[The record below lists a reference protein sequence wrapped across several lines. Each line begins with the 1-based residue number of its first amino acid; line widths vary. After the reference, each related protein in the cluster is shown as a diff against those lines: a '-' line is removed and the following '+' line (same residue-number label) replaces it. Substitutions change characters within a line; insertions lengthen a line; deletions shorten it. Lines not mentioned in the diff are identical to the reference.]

1 MITITEAAQEKIQEI
16 LAKEEE
22 TDLALRMQIMGR
34 GPGGFRYSLRFVP
47 ESEEAST
54 DERIEFDTFAVL
66 IDAES
71 AENMQGSS
79 VDFKQDTFRSGF
91 MIDNPNPVWKD
102 PTAQSIQ
109 DLLDSKINPSVG
121 AHGGFVSLLN
131 YEDGTAF
138 IAFGGGCQGCGMVDV
153 TLKQGVEV
161 MIKEEIPAVTTVVDT
176 TDHTSG
182 ESPFY
187 ASKQGESAL

>member
-47 ESEEAST
+47 ESEQAST
-54 DERIEFDTFAVL
+54 DERIEFDSFAVL

>member
-1 MITITEAAQEKIQEI
+1 MITITDAAQEKIQEI
-16 LAKEEE
+16 LAKEDES
-22 TDLALRMQIMGR
+22 DLALRVQIMGR

-47 ESEEAST
+47 QDQHQPD
-54 DERIEFDTFAVL
+54 DEKVEFEDFSIL

-71 AENMQGSS
+71 AEDMKGST

-102 PTAQSIQ
+102 PVAQSIQ
-109 DLLDSKINPSVG
+109 ELLDSKINPSVG

-131 YEDGTAF
+131 YDDGTAY

-161 MIKEEIPAVTTVVDT
+161 MIKEGIPEVSTVVDT

-182 ESPFY
+182 ENPYY
-187 ASKQGESAL
+187 ASKEGQSAV

>member
-1 MITITEAAQEKIQEI
+1 MITITETAQAKIHEI

-22 TDLALRMQIMGR
+22 NDLALRMQIMGR

-47 ESEEAST
+47 QDQQAAT
-54 DERIEFDTFAVL
+54 DERIDFEAFSVL
-66 IDAES
+66 IDADS
-71 AENMQGSS
+71 AENMKGST

-102 PTAQSIQ
+102 PVAQSIQ
-109 DLLDSKINPSVG
+109 ELLDTKINPSVG

-131 YEDGTAF
+131 YDEGTAF

-161 MIKEEIPAVTTVVDT
+161 MIKEGITEVTEVVDT
-176 TDHTSG
+176 TDHSTG
-182 ESPFY
+182 ANPY
-187 ASKQGESAL
+187 YTSKQGESAL

>member
-1 MITITEAAQEKIQEI
+1 M
-16 LAKEEE
+16 AKEEE
-22 TDLALRMQIMGR
+22 SDLALRMQIMGR

-47 ESEEAST
+47 QDQQEDG
-54 DERIEFDTFAVL
+54 DERVDFDAFSVL
-66 IDAES
+66 IDNES
-71 AENMQGSS
+71 VENMKGST
-79 VDFKQDTFRSGF
+79 VDFKEDTFRSGF

-102 PTAQSIQ
+102 PIAQSIQ
-109 DLLDSKINPSVG
+109 ELLDSKINPSVG

-131 YEDGTAF
+131 YDDGTAF

-161 MIKEEIPAVTTVVDT
+161 MIKEGIPEVTTVVDT

-182 ESPFY
+182 ENPYY
-187 ASKQGESAL
+187 AEKQGESAI

>member
-1 MITITEAAQEKIQEI
+1 MITITDTAQEKIQEI

-22 TDLALRMQIMGR
+22 AGLALRMQIMGR
-34 GPGGFRYSLRFVP
+34 GPGGFRYSLHFVP
-47 ESEEAST
+47 KDQQAPG
-54 DERIEFDTFAVL
+54 DEIVEFDGFSVL
-66 IDAES
+66 IDADS
-71 AENMQGSS
+71 AENMKGST

-91 MIDNPNPVWKD
+91 MIENPNPVWKD

-109 DLLDSKINPSVG
+109 ELLDTKINPSVG

-131 YEDGTAF
+131 YEDGTAY

-161 MIKEEIPAVTTVVDT
+161 MIKEGIPEVTAVVDT
-176 TDHTSG
+176 TDHTTG
-182 ESPFY
+182 ENPYY
-187 ASKQGESAL
+187 ASKQGETAL

>member
-1 MITITEAAQEKIQEI
+1 MINITDAAQEKIAEI
-16 LAKEEE
+16 LAKEGGNN
-22 TDLALRMQIMGR
+22 LALRMQIMGR
-34 GPGGFRYSLRFVP
+34 GPGGFRYSLRFIP
-47 ESEEAST
+47 KDQQEPS
-54 DERIEFDTFAVL
+54 DEQIDFDAFTVL
-66 IDAES
+66 IDADS
-71 AENMQGSS
+71 AENMNGST

-102 PTAQSIQ
+102 PIAQSIQ
-109 DLLDSKINPSVG
+109 ELLDTKINPSVG
-121 AHGGFVSLLN
+121 AHGGFVSLLD

-161 MIKEEIPAVTTVVDT
+161 MIKEGIPEVTTVVDT

-182 ESPFY
+182 ENPYY

>member
-1 MITITEAAQEKIQEI
+1 MIKITDSAQEKIQEI
-16 LAKEEE
+16 MAREEE
-22 TDLALRMQIMGR
+22 PDLALRMQIMGR

-47 ESEEAST
+47 QDEQQPT
-54 DERIEFDTFAVL
+54 DERVDFDSFSVL

-71 AENMQGSS
+71 AENMTGST
-79 VDFKQDTFRSGF
+79 VDFKQDNFRSGF

-102 PTAQSIQ
+102 PIAQSIQ
-109 DLLDSKINPSVG
+109 ELLDTKINPSVG

-131 YEDGTAF
+131 YNDGTAF

-161 MIKEEIPAVTTVVDT
+161 MIKEGIPEVNSVVDT

-182 ESPFY
+182 ENPYY

>member
-1 MITITEAAQEKIQEI
+1 MIDITDSAQEKIREI

-22 TDLALRMQIMGR
+22 TNLALRMQIMGR

-47 ESEEAST
+47 QDQREPT
-54 DERIEFDTFAVL
+54 DERIDFDQFSVL
-66 IDAES
+66 IDAKS
-71 AENMQGSS
+71 AENMKGST

-102 PTAQSIQ
+102 PVAQSIQ
-109 DLLDSKINPSVG
+109 ELLDTKINPSVG

-131 YEDGTAF
+131 YNDGTAF
-138 IAFGGGCQGCGMVDV
+138 IASGGGCQGCGMVDV

-161 MIKEEIPAVTTVVDT
+161 MIKEGIPEVTDVVDT
-176 TDHTSG
+176 TDHGSG
-182 ESPFY
+182 ENPYY
-187 ASKQGESAL
+187 ASKQGQSAL